1 MTRTQYPRLEPDGK
15 LILYHCKIENCAPLL
30 LYIYIFI
37 GKYFTFVPGTLSRKI
52 WQNID
57 YRPKHKQV
65 IYQYHIL
72 KKKMQVLSKRIFSVS
87 SWTMSWTLIIF
98 DNVFI
103 ISVTGVTKNSY
114 TLSKLKLDKIRRS
127 TDKLNFNTQ
136 SHTGAAR
143 QKWAFAPRE
152 LL

>member
-72 KKKMQVLSKRIFSVS
+72 KKKNAGTFETHFLGEY
-87 SWTMSWTLIIF
+87 LNHELNP
-98 DNVFI
+98 DNF
-103 ISVTGVTKNSY
+103 
-114 TLSKLKLDKIRRS
+114 
-127 TDKLNFNTQ
+127 
-136 SHTGAAR
+136 
-143 QKWAFAPRE
+143 
-152 LL
+152 